1 MEMTDKQFY
10 EERKTLILLIIEM
23 IKNSKDLAE
32 LEEKVKALLPKE

>member
-23 IKNSKDLAE
+23 IKNSKNLAE